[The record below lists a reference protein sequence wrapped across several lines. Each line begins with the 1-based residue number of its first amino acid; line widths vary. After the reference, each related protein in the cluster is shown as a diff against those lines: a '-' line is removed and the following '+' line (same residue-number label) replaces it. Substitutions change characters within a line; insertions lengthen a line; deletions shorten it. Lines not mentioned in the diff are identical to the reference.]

1 MKKKLIKLGLLIL
14 ILSPF
19 MDTKSKKVNRCYE
32 RYNGTQI
39 QEMILT
45 LNHLKKP
52 IK

>member
-19 MDTKSKKVNRCYE
+19 MDTKSKKVNRCYD
-32 RYNGTQI
+32 RFNGAQLEEIIITI
-39 QEMILT
+39 
-45 LNHLKKP
+45 NHLQKP